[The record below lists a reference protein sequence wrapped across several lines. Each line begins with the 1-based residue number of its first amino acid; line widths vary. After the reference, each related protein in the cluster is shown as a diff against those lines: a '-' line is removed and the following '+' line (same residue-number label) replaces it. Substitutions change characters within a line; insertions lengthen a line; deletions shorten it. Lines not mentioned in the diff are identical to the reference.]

1 MKKVVRNAV
10 NKMDSYAQ
18 IAPGP
23 QKSLPELIRLELEAS
38 IGKTKDLFGKAT
50 SWLKA
55 KTTLN
60 SKKENAAVPLVEE
73 KAGTAPMRPT
83 TDIPSSG
90 SIVKGNHY

>member
-1 MKKVVRNAV
+1 MKKVVRNTV

-23 QKSLPELIRLELEAS
+23 QKSLPELLRLELESS
-38 IGKTKDLFGKAT
+38 IGKTKEVFGKAK
-50 SWLKA
+50 SWLKT
-55 KTTLN
+55 KTKFN
-60 SKKENAAVPLVEE
+60 SKKENAAVPLIE
-73 KAGTAPMRPT
+73 KKADAAPIRAA